1 MSLHHHPAQC
11 ERKVGSL
18 RWSLLTICLTRA
30 GIGPW
35 RGSWAGRSRSP
46 LGGQAGRPA
55 AGKGPLCRL
64 CVGLPPRVVSPVR
77 VGQSGA
83 GRPGGGVGRA
93 SGDPFAVL
101 PPRPVRAMRGPSG
114 GAGRRPG
121 VAAGRCCRLL
131 WPCRGDCASGAV
143 RAPGSRRI
151 ELRQNR
157 CRGGRPGRGGRG
169 IAVPSPAAVGP
180 GRPGRCR
187 VPGAECRVPGA
198 GCRVPG
204 AGCRVP
210 GADAACRVLR
220 AGPAGRD
227 PEEGAS
233 RHDGRTSR
241 AGEVGGFAGG
251 GGMMAATTTRP
262 HRSRPVLAPGFLRG
276 PECQLA
282 DPTRSRAG
290 GSPPTTSAVPSATST
305 REPRRSTG
313 LVPWIDRS
321 VPGFSVRPGFSVLAR
336 PTGTASTSRFGP
348 SSRCPAVRAVTL
360 AHRLRP
366 CGASGPAGH
375 AGRATRPGT
384 ERPIRQYS
392 RRPFR
397 RMAYL

>member
-1 MSLHHHPAQC
+1 
-11 ERKVGSL
+11 
-18 RWSLLTICLTRA
+18 
-30 GIGPW
+30 
-35 RGSWAGRSRSP
+35 
-46 LGGQAGRPA
+46 
-55 AGKGPLCRL
+55 
-64 CVGLPPRVVSPVR
+64 
-77 VGQSGA
+77 
-83 GRPGGGVGRA
+83 
-93 SGDPFAVL
+93 
-101 PPRPVRAMRGPSG
+101 MRGPSG

-157 CRGGRPGRGGRG
+157 CRGAAGEGRPGNRRAVARGC
-169 IAVPSPAAVGP
+169 
-180 GRPGRCR
+180 RPGPAGPVPGAGCR
-187 VPGAECRVPGA
+187 VPSA

-204 AGCRVP
+204 AGCWVP
-210 GADAACRVLR
+210 GAGCGCRVPRASCR
-220 AGPAGRD
+220 AGRSWPGRRGQSARWPHLAGGR
-227 PEEGAS
+227 G
-233 RHDGRTSR
+233 RRLRGRGWHDGGNNHKTPPI
-241 AGEVGGFAGG
+241 
-251 GGMMAATTTRP
+251 AT
-262 HRSRPVLAPGFLRG
+262 PVLSPGFLRG

-290 GSPPTTSAVPSATST
+290 GSPPTTSAVPSSTST

-392 RRPFR
+392 RRPCR

>member
-1 MSLHHHPAQC
+1 
-11 ERKVGSL
+11 
-18 RWSLLTICLTRA
+18 
-30 GIGPW
+30 
-35 RGSWAGRSRSP
+35 
-46 LGGQAGRPA
+46 
-55 AGKGPLCRL
+55 
-64 CVGLPPRVVSPVR
+64 
-77 VGQSGA
+77 
-83 GRPGGGVGRA
+83 
-93 SGDPFAVL
+93 
-101 PPRPVRAMRGPSG
+101 MRGPSG

-157 CRGGRPGRGGRG
+157 CRGGGRGGAAG
-169 IAVPSPAAVGP
+169 ESPCRRPRLSARA
-180 GRPGRCR
+180 GRAGAGCR
-187 VPGAECRVPGA
+187 VPSA

-204 AGCRVP
+204 AGCRVL
-210 GADAACRVLR
+210 GAGCRVRMPRAACFVPGRPVVTRKKGPVGTMAAPRGR
-220 AGPAGRD
+220 ARSA
-227 PEEGAS
+227 AS
-233 RHDGRTSR
+233 RRGWHDGGNNHKTPPI
-241 AGEVGGFAGG
+241 
-251 GGMMAATTTRP
+251 AT
-262 HRSRPVLAPGFLRG
+262 PVLSPGFLRG

-290 GSPPTTSAVPSATST
+290 GSPPTTSAVPSSTST

-366 CGASGPAGH
+366 RGASGPAGH
-375 AGRATRPGT
+375 AGRAMRPGT

>member
-157 CRGGRPGRGGRG
+157 CRGGGRGGAAG
-169 IAVPSPAAVGP
+169 ESPCRRPRLSARA
-180 GRPGRCR
+180 GRAGAGCR
-187 VPGAECRVPGA
+187 VPSAECRVPGA
-198 GCRVPG
+198 GCRVLG
-204 AGCRVP
+204 AGCRVRMP
-210 GADAACRVLR
+210 RAACFVPGRPVVTRKKGPVGTMATPRGR
-220 AGPAGRD
+220 AKSA
-227 PEEGAS
+227 A
-233 RHDGRTSR
+233 SR
-241 AGEVGGFAGG
+241 AGVA
-251 GGMMAATTTRP
+251 
-262 HRSRPVLAPGFLRG
+262 
-276 PECQLA
+276 
-282 DPTRSRAG
+282 
-290 GSPPTTSAVPSATST
+290 
-305 REPRRSTG
+305 
-313 LVPWIDRS
+313 
-321 VPGFSVRPGFSVLAR
+321 
-336 PTGTASTSRFGP
+336 
-348 SSRCPAVRAVTL
+348 
-360 AHRLRP
+360 
-366 CGASGPAGH
+366 
-375 AGRATRPGT
+375 
-384 ERPIRQYS
+384 
-392 RRPFR
+392 
-397 RMAYL
+397 